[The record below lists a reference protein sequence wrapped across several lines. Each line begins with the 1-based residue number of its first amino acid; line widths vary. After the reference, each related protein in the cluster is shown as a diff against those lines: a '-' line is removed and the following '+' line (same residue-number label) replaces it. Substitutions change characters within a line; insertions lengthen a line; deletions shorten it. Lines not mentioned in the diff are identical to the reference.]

1 MNHSFQHYLFKQIDS
16 WFFREARSMDSSGA
30 NTLSSLFPPPTK
42 TLLGAIRHHIGEKYN
57 ADNSKTWKDLETGEL
72 RRIIGYG
79 EDYEGSSFQ
88 AQGPWLFY
96 NNQLYF
102 PAPACLLKKADNQG
116 YGFFQL
122 EQDEKEK
129 ILDSDMGNKHFVRC
143 DAGDKPLEN
152 YWLSRSGW
160 QQVLLGRLP
169 AEAEL
174 LAKEDIL
181 IGDPR
186 LGIGLENKSTKK
198 GMLYTTEH
206 IRLKDKDDRD
216 IKVYLGVDIS
226 KNSDVNEEKAENKD
240 YLPNSQLIRFGGE
253 ARMAEMIKQKTSDDR
268 PFSLPKIENFDE
280 SNWSHDEVILVV
292 YLLTP
297 MPVAHLEKVIK
308 NEQTQITI
316 NNKTQTDIETAIIGK
331 VQRFGGWDM
340 VKHKPS
346 PLRSYLPAGSC
357 WYIRCDQSTARKL
370 LEKQGEYL
378 IEGNEKAQ
386 GYGQILIGLNP
397 SK

>member
-1 MNHSFQHYLFKQIDS
+1 MSHSFQHYLFEPIDS

-57 ADNSKTWKDLETGEL
+57 ADKGKTWKDLETGEL
-72 RRIIGYG
+72 RKIIGYG

-88 AQGPWLFY
+88 AQGSWLFY
-96 NNQLYF
+96 NDQLYF
-102 PAPACLLKKADNQG
+102 PAPACLVKKADNQG

-122 EQDEKEK
+122 KQDEKEK
-129 ILDSDMGNKHFVRC
+129 ILASDMGNKNFVRC

-152 YWLSRSGW
+152 YWLSRTGW
-160 QQVLLGRLP
+160 ELVLRGMLP

-181 IGDPR
+181 IGEPR
-186 LGIGLENKSTKK
+186 LGIGLENKSTQK

-206 IRLKDKDDRD
+206 IRLKDKDNKD
-216 IKVYLGVDIS
+216 IKVYLGVDIG
-226 KNSDVNEEKAENKD
+226 EENKN
-240 YLPNSQLIRFGGE
+240 YLPDSQLIRFGGE
-253 ARMAEMIKQKTSDDR
+253 ARMAEMKKDKNDDQR
-268 PFSLPKIENFDE
+268 FSLPEMTLFDE
-280 SNWSHDEVILVV
+280 SNCDNNEVILVV

-297 MPVAHLEKVIK
+297 MPVANLEKVI
-308 NEQTQITI
+308 NNAQTQIMI
-316 NNKTQTDIETAIIGK
+316 DGIQSDIETAIIGK

-340 VKHKPS
+340 VNHKPS

-357 WYIRCDQSTARKL
+357 WYIRCNPTTAKEL
-370 LEKQGEYL
+370 LKKQGAYL
-378 IEGNEKAQ
+378 TRGNEKVQ

-397 SK
+397 TISK